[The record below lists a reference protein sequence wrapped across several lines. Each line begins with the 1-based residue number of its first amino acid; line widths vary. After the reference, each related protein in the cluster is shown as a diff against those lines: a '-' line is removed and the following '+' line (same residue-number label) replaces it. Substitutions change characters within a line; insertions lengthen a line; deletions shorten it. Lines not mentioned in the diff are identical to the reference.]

1 MLYNE
6 AERSD
11 DDDEDMMTKARKV
24 RTLDLKDI
32 YNICKV
38 ERVIYMHMVCVNA
51 IINYYV
57 VRVE

>member
-1 MLYNE
+1 MFYNE

-38 ERVIYMHMVCVNA
+38 ERVIYMHKIYVNA